1 MVLMMTIGVLLYCEW
16 GRGWGSINW
25 RVTGSGYNKTAM
37 SAAVLDC
44 CLIEEAINLFSC
56 GCSKYRGG
64 EGEREIENCDL

>member
-1 MVLMMTIGVLLYCEW
+1 MVLMMMTIGVLLYCEW

-44 CLIEEAINLFSC
+44 RLIEEAINLFSC
-56 GCSKYRGG
+56 GGS
-64 EGEREIENCDL
+64 